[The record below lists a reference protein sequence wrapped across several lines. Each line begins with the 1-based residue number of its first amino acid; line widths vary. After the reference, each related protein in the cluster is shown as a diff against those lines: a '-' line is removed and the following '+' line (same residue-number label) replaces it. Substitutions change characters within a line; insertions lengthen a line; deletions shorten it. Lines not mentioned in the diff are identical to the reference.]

1 MLCTTISGPSS
12 HGLPQNL
19 LPVSLGPCAPAG
31 AYAPAQNAYLRGY
44 NNAITCKQPDLQL
57 LEQGLPTGDK
67 ARNGEIV
74 PLLALRP
81 HGLHPASHA
90 LPSRLLV
97 T

>member
-1 MLCTTISGPSS
+1 MYHNIGAIQPWTTPEFVAGI
-12 HGLPQNL
+12 
-19 LPVSLGPCAPAG
+19 LGPCAPAG